1 MLRGADQQSG
11 RRTNVPS
18 RPTVVADEIP
28 AKLKSLIQRLEPGS
42 NSSPLTARNREQQL
56 VKMRAEIIKVAKK
69 KAQPFCN
76 CKQITVAYGYKPEEF
91 EAEMKVVCPIHGRR
105 KLGVIVPFLGLPY
118 DDDDLRLLDM
128 LDRYARSLL
137 ESGV

>member
-1 MLRGADQQSG
+1 MLKGADEQNG
-11 RRTNVPS
+11 RRTNEPS
-18 RPTVVADEIP
+18 ESTVIADEIP
-28 AKLKSLIQRLEPGS
+28 AKLKSLFQRLESGS
-42 NSSPLTARNREQQL
+42 NSSLLTARNLEQRL
-56 VKMRAEIIKVAKK
+56 VKMRAEITKVAKK
-69 KAQPFCN
+69 EARPFCN

-105 KLGVIVPFLGLPY
+105 NLGLIVPLLGLPY
-118 DDDDLRLLDM
+118 DDDDFRLLEM